1 MATTENMHTQGRAW
15 TVVGTFPTFEAA
27 TSRAEIERG
36 TRGQQVKVKQIAAG
50 FTVRTR
56 RIEHA
61 PVESRPDYVEEK
73 TTQQDTS
80 KRSKLKAK
88 DRRARDRK
96 NIDTDDTE
104 E

>member
-1 MATTENMHTQGRAW
+1 MATTEKTHTPGRSW

-27 TSRAEIERG
+27 SSRADIERS

-56 RIEHA
+56 RVEHA
-61 PVESRPDYVEEK
+61 PVETRPDFIEEK
-73 TTQQDTS
+73 ASQDS
-80 KRSKLKAK
+80 PKRSKLKAK
-88 DRRARDRK
+88 DRRARERK
-96 NIDTDDTE
+96 SSDSDDTE